1 MLIQDYSFFQGIRN
15 DLKNVMKQIE
25 EQLHIIHTQG
35 KNSLCEVMEYEVS
48 HGSAIAEI
56 TSVVADSPA
65 DEAVRIVMITS
76 DK

>member
-1 MLIQDYSFFQGIRN
+1 MR
-15 DLKNVMKQIE
+15 KIE

-48 HGSAIAEI
+48 HGPPIAEV

-65 DEAVRIVMITS
+65 DEAVRTVMITS